1 MAVAVGLSFNP
12 INGRAKNRKKICTR
26 KGVLRTISTNP
37 ITRARNQAA
46 FASRAATPATPIT
59 IASVM
64 PASARPNVPTHPH
77 SSAGIA
83 CQTTEKSSV

>member
-12 INGRAKNRKKICTR
+12 MSGRAKNRKKICTR
-26 KGVLRTISTNP
+26 KGVLRTISTKP
-37 ITRARNQAA
+37 ITSARNNAA
-46 FASRAATPATPIT
+46 FESRTATPATPMIM
-59 IASVM
+59 ASVI

-83 CQTTEKSSV
+83 CQSTEKSSV